1 MAQEATECSVAKKNF
16 WRVDGGELEVISF
29 TVFGKPEPQGST
41 RAFIPK
47 GWKRPIITSTN
58 KALKPYRQEVSRTA
72 LETCQAAGKVMP
84 FGKHEPVELSVN
96 FYFER
101 PPSAPKK
108 RSFPVVKPDLDKLV
122 RAVKDAMSGIVYHDD
137 AQVVGYGNIRKH
149 YGTPER
155 TEITVK
161 AI

>member
-1 MAQEATECSVAKKNF
+1 MS
-16 WRVDGGELEVISF
+16 EVSF

-58 KALKPYRQEVSRTA
+58 KALKPYRQEISRVA
-72 LETCQAAGKVMP
+72 LDECAFNPIP
-84 FGKHEPVELSVN
+84 FGEHQPAELTVN
-96 FYFER
+96 FYFAR
-101 PPSAPKK
+101 PKSIPKK
-108 RSFPVVKPDLDKLV
+108 RVCHVVKPDLDKLV
-122 RAVKDAMSGIVYHDD
+122 RAVKDSLKGIVYHDD
-137 AQVVGYGNIRKH
+137 SQVVRVKAEKFYGA
-149 YGTPER
+149 PER